1 MGAFNEDATKTLLLL
16 RKSNFEEQKWKI
28 FFFAQT
34 KKKKNLENGPS
45 SPFVLK
51 RPLFLQNFPGEFP

>member
-1 MGAFNEDATKTLLLL
+1 MGAFNEDATKTLLL

-28 FFFAQT
+28 FFFLHRHEEEER
-34 KKKKNLENGPS
+34 NLENGPS

-51 RPLFLQNFPGEFP
+51 RPLFL

>member
-28 FFFAQT
+28 FCT
-34 KKKKNLENGPS
+34 DEEEKKNLENGPS

>member
-28 FFFAQT
+28 FFCT
-34 KKKKNLENGPS
+34 DEEEKKP
-45 SPFVLK
+45 
-51 RPLFLQNFPGEFP
+51 

>member
-1 MGAFNEDATKTLLLL
+1 MGAFNEDATKTLLL

-28 FFFAQT
+28 FFLHRHEEEE
-34 KKKKNLENGPS
+34 KNLENGPS

-51 RPLFLQNFPGEFP
+51 EASKTFQVNSPS